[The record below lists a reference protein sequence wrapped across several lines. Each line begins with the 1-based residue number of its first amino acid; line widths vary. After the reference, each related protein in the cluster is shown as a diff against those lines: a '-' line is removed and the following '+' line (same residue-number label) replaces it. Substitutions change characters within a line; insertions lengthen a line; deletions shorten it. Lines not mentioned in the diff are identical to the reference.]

1 MLALLQGDAGVPGLD
16 GLRGPPGP
24 PGLPGALAGGTGL
37 GGEPGI
43 VLGQDFAFLC
53 VCVCVCLC
61 LCVRVRM
68 CVCVCVCVCVCAHA
82 CVIFFCF
89 TDSGE
94 GIARSTKM
102 YALKPQFFK
111 IILS

>member
-1 MLALLQGDAGVPGLD
+1 MQGEDGREAGALDLGDCQVCTCTHRREMLVLLQGDAGVPGLD

-53 VCVCVCLC
+53 VCVCACARAWVCM
-61 LCVRVRM
+61 RV
-68 CVCVCVCVCVCAHA
+68 
-82 CVIFFCF
+82 
-89 TDSGE
+89 
-94 GIARSTKM
+94 
-102 YALKPQFFK
+102 
-111 IILS
+111 